1 MKTLY
6 ISGIIIAMLIA
17 SGCVGEK
24 PQQKQE
30 NIKIGVLITYTGG
43 LGPIGEGMANGAKL
57 AAMEINNKGVIK
69 GRNVT
74 LIIEDTGTDPAKAAE
89 AARKLIDID
98 NVQVIIGGVASSE
111 TLAIAPIAEKNKV
124 VLISASSTAP
134 SVSKAGEY
142 VFRVVPSDL
151 LQGEAIAKLALEKKY
166 ANAATLVENNDYGI
180 GMEDVFKKH
189 FTGNVTSIRYEKGKG
204 DYRTELESIKKA
216 NPDVIVYVGYPQD
229 ASVILKQTA
238 QLGLKKKWIAAEG
251 IADPVMFDNA
261 EVAKQMEGMLL
272 TTPGRSEQE
281 EKEDPARQYYVNAHR
296 QTFGKDYGIYSD
308 TEYDAVMLA
317 AYAIAEAGN
326 NGTAIKEALPRV
338 AKTYKAVTGDKTFDE
353 NGDVRGGYRILEVVN
368 KTMVNVGSWN
378 PNTGIKLNPSIK

>member
-1 MKTLY
+1 MKKWY
-6 ISGIIIAMLIA
+6 ILCIIIAMLIA
-17 SGCVGEK
+17 SGCTDEK
-24 PQQKQE
+24 APQKQD
-30 NIKIGVLITYTGG
+30 IKIGVLITYTGG

-57 AAMEINNKGVIK
+57 AAMEINNKGIIK
-69 GRNVT
+69 GKNVT

-89 AARKLIDID
+89 AARKLINFDK
-98 NVQVIIGGVASSE
+98 VQVIIGGVASSE
-111 TLAIAPIAEKNKV
+111 TLAIAPIAEQNKV
-124 VLISASSTAP
+124 VLISASSTSP

-151 LQGEAIAKLALEKKY
+151 LQGEAIAKLALAKNY
-166 ANAATLVENNDYGI
+166 AKAATLVENNDYGI

-216 NPDVIVYVGYPQD
+216 NPDVIIYVGYPAD
-229 ASVILKQTA
+229 ASVILKQSGE
-238 QLGLKKKWIAAEG
+238 LGLKTKWIAAEG
-251 IADPVMFDNA
+251 IADPVMFNNA

-281 EKEDPARQYYVNAHR
+281 EKEDPVFQYYVNLYK

-317 AYAIAEAGN
+317 AYTIAEVGN
-326 NGTAIKEALPRV
+326 NGTAIKDALPRV
-338 AKTYKAVTGDKTFDE
+338 SKTYKAATGDKTFDE
-353 NGDVRGGYRILEVVN
+353 NGDVRGGYRVLEVTN
-368 KTMVNVGSWN
+368 KTMVTIGSWN
-378 PNTGIKLNPSIK
+378 PSTGINIK

>member
-1 MKTLY
+1 MKKWY

-24 PQQKQE
+24 PEQKQE

-57 AAMEINNKGVIK
+57 AAMEINNKGIIK

-74 LIIEDTGTDPAKAAE
+74 LIIEDTGTDPAKASE

-98 NVQVIIGGVASSE
+98 KVQVIIGGVSSSE
-111 TLAIAPIAEKNKV
+111 TLAIAPYAEKSKV
-124 VLISASSTAP
+124 VMISPSSTNL
-134 SVSKAGEY
+134 KITDAGKY
-142 VFRVVPSDL
+142 IFRVVPSDL
-151 LQGEAIAKLALEKKY
+151 LQGEAIAKLAMAKNYTK
-166 ANAATLVENNDYGI
+166 AVVLVENNDYGI
-180 GMEDVFKKH
+180 GIEDVFKKH
-189 FTGNVTSIRYEKGKG
+189 FTGTITSIRYEKGRG

-216 NPDVIVYVGYPQD
+216 NPDVIVYVGYPAD
-229 ASVILKQTA
+229 ASVILKQTGE
-238 QLGLKKKWIAAEG
+238 LGLKTKWIAAEG
-251 IADPVMFDNA
+251 IADPVMFGNA
-261 EVAKQMEGMLL
+261 DVARQMEGMLL

-281 EKEDPARQYYVNAHR
+281 EKEDAALLYFVNLHK

-317 AYAIAEAGN
+317 AYAIAEVGN
-326 NGTAIKEALPRV
+326 NGTAIKDALPGV

-353 NGDVRGGYRILEVVN
+353 NGDVRGGYRVLEVVN
-368 KTMVNVGSWN
+368 KTMVPVGSWN
-378 PNTGIKLNPSIK
+378 PNTGIDLK

>member
-1 MKTLY
+1 MKKWY

-24 PQQKQE
+24 PEQKQE

-57 AAMEINNKGVIK
+57 AAMEINNKGIIK

-74 LIIEDTGTDPAKAAE
+74 LIIEDTGTDPAKASE

-98 NVQVIIGGVASSE
+98 KVQVIIGGVSSSE
-111 TLAIAPIAEKNKV
+111 TLAIAPYAEKSKV
-124 VLISASSTAP
+124 VMISPSSTNL
-134 SVSKAGEY
+134 KITDAGKY
-142 VFRVVPSDL
+142 IFRVVPSDL
-151 LQGEAIAKLALEKKY
+151 LQGEAIAKLAIAKNYTK
-166 ANAATLVENNDYGI
+166 AAVLVENNDYGI
-180 GMEDVFKKH
+180 GIEDVFKKH
-189 FTGNVTSIRYEKGKG
+189 FTGTITSIRYEKGRG

-216 NPDVIVYVGYPQD
+216 NPDVIVYVGYPAD
-229 ASVILKQTA
+229 ASVILKQTGE
-238 QLGLKKKWIAAEG
+238 LGLKTKWIAAEG
-251 IADPVMFDNA
+251 IADPVMFGNA
-261 EVAKQMEGMLL
+261 DVARQMEGMLL

-281 EKEDPARQYYVNAHR
+281 EKEDAALLYFVNLHK

-317 AYAIAEAGN
+317 AYAIAEVGN
-326 NGTAIKEALPRV
+326 NGTAIKDALPGV

-353 NGDVRGGYRILEVVN
+353 NGDVRGGYRVLEVVN
-368 KTMVNVGSWN
+368 KTMVPVGSWN
-378 PNTGIKLNPSIK
+378 PNTGIDLK